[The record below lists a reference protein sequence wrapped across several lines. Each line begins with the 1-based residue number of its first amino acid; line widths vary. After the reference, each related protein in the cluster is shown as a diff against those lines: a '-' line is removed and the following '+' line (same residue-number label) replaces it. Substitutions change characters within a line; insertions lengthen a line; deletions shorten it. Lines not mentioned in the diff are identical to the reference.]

1 MSEDT
6 AEEVRV
12 AGIYRRCY
20 VAFQLRDLC
29 NEMPI
34 HTVAQRYNVSTGSV
48 QTLSQVCEGFAAGV
62 IQFCDQM
69 GWEMLKSVLDRKFPR
84 AFPAPERKLYE
95 HLLQRPVLAHNGFRE
110 RNS

>member
-1 MSEDT
+1 MSLRANSGKSLSEDT
-6 AEEVRV
+6 AEEIRR

-29 NEMPI
+29 NELPI

-62 IQFCDQM
+62 IQFCDRM
-69 GWEMLKSVLDRKFPR
+69 GWGMLKSVL
-84 AFPAPERKLYE
+84 ERKIFLSFSC
-95 HLLQRPVLAHNGFRE
+95 HFQILL
-110 RNS
+110 